1 MTYSPVVYSWRSSL
15 VPLDQTYRAGGQ
27 ATAGG
32 ITLGGALISN
42 PEPGGRAELN
52 MSFSTFTSEAQ
63 NLDASWTI
71 SQILNNAIIRIPV
84 FGYTVQT
91 VSSVD
96 AGGTPLDE
104 MGIPWDNGENWDN
117 GMGWEWNP
125 TAPVNAAALKGE
137 ASVTVDMS
145 ALGEVLLIG
154 HVIGFKVDGY
164 DFAHKVMDISYD
176 AGDIATLT
184 ISPPLRR
191 DLTTSD
197 EMTFRPKML
206 VTCSNAREVSGLFSR
221 GRHMAFSAAQ
231 FVEAL
236 V

>member
-1 MTYSPVVYSWRSSL
+1 MTYTPVVYSWRTSL
-15 VPLDQTYRAGGQ
+15 VPLDQAYRTGGQ

-32 ITLGGALISN
+32 MTLGGALVSN
-42 PEPGGRAELN
+42 PEPGGRGELN
-52 MSFSTFTSEAQ
+52 MSFSAFTSPQQ

-71 SQILNNAIIRIPV
+71 SQILNNAIIRVPV
-84 FGYTVQT
+84 FGHTVQLL
-91 VSSVD
+91 SSVD
-96 AGGTPLDE
+96 AGGATVDD

-125 TAPVNAAALKGE
+125 TVTVTATALKGE
-137 ASVTVDMS
+137 TSVKVDMS
-145 ALGEVLLIG
+145 ALGEVLGIG
-154 HVIGFKVDGY
+154 HVIGFYEDGY

-191 DLTTSD
+191 DLTLSS

-206 VTCSNAREVSGLFSR
+206 VTCSNAREVGGLFMR
-221 GRHMAFSAAQ
+221 GRHMAFSAAR

>member
-32 ITLGGALISN
+32 LTLGGAMISN
-42 PEPGGRAELN
+42 PEPGGRGELN
-52 MSFSTFTSEAQ
+52 MAFSTFTSEAQ

-71 SQILNNAIIRIPV
+71 SQILNNAIIRIPI
-84 FGYTVQT
+84 FGYTVQLL
-91 VSSVD
+91 SSVA
-96 AGGTPLDE
+96 AGGTATDD
-104 MGIPWDNGENWDN
+104 MGIPWDNNENWDN

-125 TAPVNAAALKGE
+125 TVPVTATALKGE
-137 ASVTVDMS
+137 TSVIVDMS
-145 ALGEVLLIG
+145 ALGEVLGIG
-154 HVIGFKVDGY
+154 HVIGFNEGGY

-176 AGDIATLT
+176 AGDIAMLT

-191 DLTTSD
+191 DLTLSS

-206 VTCSNAREVSGLFSR
+206 VTCSNAREVGGLFMR
-221 GRHMAFSAAQ
+221 GRHMAFSAAN